1 MDSTSVASRVWCESR
16 KISLTLVLRRTVTPY
31 TFSPLCPSLPSVC
44 RKAFSCAL
52 PLSSPSLPRSRNFH
66 LPHPLSLSLS
76 QTHRYIHT
84 HIHNHVVLFF
94 ARERYQTSLYPPQ
107 TPCDHA
113 REEKVVEGS
122 PQGKYCYL
130 DIVRGLSRATIV
142 LSQGNI

>member
-52 PLSSPSLPRSRNFH
+52 PLSSPSLPRSRNFP
-66 LPHPLSLSLS
+66 LPHPLSFTLSL
-76 QTHRYIHT
+76 THRDIYIH
-84 HIHNHVVLFF
+84 NQYVVLFF
-94 ARERYQTSLYPPQ
+94 ARKRYQTSLYPPQ

-113 REEKVVEGS
+113 RDEKVVEGS